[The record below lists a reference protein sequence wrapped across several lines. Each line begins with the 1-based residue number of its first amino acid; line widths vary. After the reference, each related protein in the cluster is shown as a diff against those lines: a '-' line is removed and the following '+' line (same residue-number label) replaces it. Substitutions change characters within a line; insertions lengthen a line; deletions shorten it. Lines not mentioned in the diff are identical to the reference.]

1 MIDDLAALA
10 ARIDALHAEQNPDDL
25 SHVLRDAFTQDMI
38 FKLHVLPLVGDIE
51 RAKALLEIFDKVC
64 SATYTVSRIDSEAQG
79 RCMTQALQATKS
91 DDMVFKRF
99 RQLCGWTGL
108 LPTSYTIPE
117 RHIQQ
122 TTEQPVASGVFGNV
136 WEGIYNGER
145 VAMKALRVF
154 KEDDVRKVKKVIC

>member
-91 DDMVFKRF
+91 DD
-99 RQLCGWTGL
+99 GL
-108 LPTSYTIPE
+108 QAISATLRLDGASAYLLHHPRKTHPT
-117 RHIQQ
+117 
-122 TTEQPVASGVFGNV
+122 N
-136 WEGIYNGER
+136 
-145 VAMKALRVF
+145 
-154 KEDDVRKVKKVIC
+154 D